1 LARQASRN
9 DDRGIN
15 ELLSTSISELFPDD
29 HKSGKL
35 DENTQHTQHTLE
47 STERDLSEDEY
58 SDING
63 DYFQKILSYEQDE
76 NGDARVT
83 DVTDEDTSES
93 LKFGDVF
100 PEYQPGIDD
109 SFVDLEESFAQ
120 VASSVQVRHLRI
132 EQRKKVIKAFF
143 GPMKAFMKPVKSLPT
158 KIQKRIGP
166 IHLPEINFRNNKR
179 KLTRVTFAEIP
190 TFVVDEIDESEDM
203 SSEEFESTWYNDEDY
218 DAWKKSVLL
227 TMEQIVLCHLKNN
240 EFEETDEQTARGLE
254 SVTKEMIIER
264 KQYKISSRHTVFD
277 EQEEQRVSRMNNPER
292 IRNLYIEATSKAKD
306 LALENGWKDQ
316 EAVHKLNGETF
327 CIEEEDSNC

>member
-1 LARQASRN
+1 MARQASRN
-9 DDRGIN
+9 DDSGIN

-35 DENTQHTQHTLE
+35 DETTHHTQRTLE
-47 STERDLSEDEY
+47 STEHDLSEDEY
-58 SDING
+58 NCIHG
-63 DYFQKILSYEQDE
+63 DCFQTILSCEQDE

-83 DVTDEDTSES
+83 EVTDEDTSES

-120 VASSVQVRHLRI
+120 VASDLQVRHLRV

-143 GPMKAFMKPVKSLPT
+143 GPMKSFIKPVKSLPT
-158 KIQKRIGP
+158 KIQKRISP

-179 KLTRVTFAEIP
+179 KLTRVAFAETP
-190 TFVVDEIDESEDM
+190 TFVVDDSDEFEDM
-203 SSEEFESTWYNDEDY
+203 SCEEFASTWYNDEDY
-218 DAWKKSVLL
+218 DAWKKSILL
-227 TMEQIVLCHLKNN
+227 TMEQIVRCHLKNE

-254 SVTKEMIIER
+254 SVTKEMILER
-264 KQYKISSRHTVFD
+264 KQYKIASRHVVFD
-277 EQEEQRVSRMNNPER
+277 EQEEQRVSQTNNPVR

-316 EAVHKLNGETF
+316 EAVHQLNGETF